1 MPANTISLVPGWAG
15 RSPGTII
22 ARLTAGKAMRSG
34 LLWGYIFGVVVA
46 SSAVSYATIYKTQ
59 AERNHLEA
67 AFGSNNA
74 TGALF
79 GPGYQLQTVAGFTMY
94 KSFMTLIIL
103 GAVWGLLT
111 STRLLRG
118 EEDSGRWELLAS
130 GQTTRRRATAQA
142 LLGLTAGGTSLW
154 AITTSHHGSQRTV
167 LQSRYRHWSGPLLCS
182 GPGRDRDHVLG
193 RRRSRRPACRSQA
206 PSVCYTAA
214 FLGISYAA
222 RMVADSGVGLHRLI
236 WVSPLGW
243 VEELQPLTAPQPLAL
258 IPIVVFTLMIS
269 AMAIGLAGRRDVG
282 ASLLPDRPAHPSRVL
297 SPSGQLGLTV
307 RLVRS
312 TVTGW
317 AVAIAASALLL
328 GLVTKGASGAISGSS
343 LNQVF
348 TKLGSPGAGVD
359 AYLGVAFLM
368 VAVLVAFVA
377 NGQIIAARAEESGGR
392 LDHLFA
398 RPLSRSQWFSGRL
411 LVTTAA
417 LLGCGVIAGLFT
429 WLGAASQHA
438 GVRFTSAMSAGL
450 NIVPPAVCI
459 LGIGALVFGVWP
471 RATSIATYGVLGW
484 SLLAEIVGGIGSLN
498 HWVLDTSVFHQ
509 MSAAPAVAPSITC
522 RRRIDGHWSGFGPG
536 RGHRL
541 QSAGLGQRMTCP
553 PRQVSAV

>member
-15 RSPGTII
+15 RSPGTVI
-22 ARLTAGKAMRSG
+22 ARLTARKAMRSG

-79 GPGYQLQTVAGFTMY
+79 GPGYQLQTVAGFTVY

-154 AITTSHHGSQRTV
+154 AITALITAVSGRYSKVDIATGPALFFALALVATAIMFLAVGALTSQ
-167 LQSRYRHWSGPLLCS
+167 LAAA
-182 GPGRDRDHVLG
+182 
-193 RRRSRRPACRSQA
+193 RRQA
-206 PSVCYTAA
+206 SAYAAA

-484 SLLAEIVGGIGSLN
+484 SLLAEIIGGIGSLN

-509 MSAAPAVAPSITC
+509 MSAAPAVAPSISAAVGLTAIGVASALVGAIAFN
-522 RRRIDGHWSGFGPG
+522 RRDLASE
-536 RGHRL
+536 
-541 QSAGLGQRMTCP
+541 
-553 PRQVSAV
+553 

>member
-15 RSPGTII
+15 RSPGTVI
-22 ARLTAGKAMRSG
+22 ARLTARKAMRSG

-79 GPGYQLQTVAGFTMY
+79 GPGYQLQTVAGFTVY

-154 AITTSHHGSQRTV
+154 AITALITAVSGRYSKVDIATGPALFFALALVATAIMFLAVGALTSQ
-167 LQSRYRHWSGPLLCS
+167 LAAA
-182 GPGRDRDHVLG
+182 
-193 RRRSRRPACRSQA
+193 RRQA
-206 PSVCYTAA
+206 SAYAAA

-317 AVAIAASALLL
+317 AVAIAASSLLL

-398 RPLSRSQWFSGRL
+398 RPLSRWQWFSGRL

-438 GVRFTSAMSAGL
+438 GVRFTSVMSAGL

-459 LGIGALVFGVWP
+459 LGVGALVFGVWP

-509 MSAAPAVAPSITC
+509 MSAAPAVAPSISAAVGLTAIGVASALVGAIAFN
-522 RRRIDGHWSGFGPG
+522 RRDLASE
-536 RGHRL
+536 
-541 QSAGLGQRMTCP
+541 
-553 PRQVSAV
+553 

>member
-1 MPANTISLVPGWAG
+1 MFL
-15 RSPGTII
+15 
-22 ARLTAGKAMRSG
+22 
-34 LLWGYIFGVVVA
+34 
-46 SSAVSYATIYKTQ
+46 AV
-59 AERNHLEA
+59 
-67 AFGSNNA
+67 
-74 TGALF
+74 GALTS
-79 GPGYQLQTVAGFTMY
+79 QLAAARRQ
-94 KSFMTLIIL
+94 
-103 GAVWGLLT
+103 
-111 STRLLRG
+111 
-118 EEDSGRWELLAS
+118 AS
-130 GQTTRRRATAQA
+130 AYA
-142 LLGLTAGGTSLW
+142 
-154 AITTSHHGSQRTV
+154 
-167 LQSRYRHWSGPLLCS
+167 
-182 GPGRDRDHVLG
+182 
-193 RRRSRRPACRSQA
+193 
-206 PSVCYTAA
+206 AA

-317 AVAIAASALLL
+317 AVAIAASSLLL
-328 GLVTKGASGAISGSS
+328 GLVTEGASGAISGSS

-377 NGQIIAARAEESGGR
+377 NGQIIAASAEESGGR

-398 RPLSRSQWFSGRL
+398 RPLSRWQWFSGRL

-438 GVRFTSAMSAGL
+438 GVRFTSVMSAGL

-459 LGIGALVFGVWP
+459 LGVGALVFGVWP

-509 MSAAPAVAPSITC
+509 MSAAPAVAPSISAAVGLTAIGVASALVGAIAFN
-522 RRRIDGHWSGFGPG
+522 RRDLASE
-536 RGHRL
+536 
-541 QSAGLGQRMTCP
+541 
-553 PRQVSAV
+553 

>member
-1 MPANTISLVPGWAG
+1 MPPNTISLVPAWAG
-15 RSPGTII
+15 RSPGTVV
-22 ARLTAGKAMRSG
+22 ARLTARKAMRSG

-46 SSAVSYATIYKTQ
+46 SSAVSYATIYKTP

-79 GPGYQLQTVAGFTMY
+79 GPGSQLQTVAGFTVY
-94 KSFMTLIIL
+94 KSFMTLIVL
-103 GAVWGLLT
+103 GGVWGLLT

-118 EEDSGRWELLAS
+118 EEDSGRWELLVS
-130 GQTTRRRATAQA
+130 GQTTRRRAAAQA
-142 LLGLTAGGTSLW
+142 LLGLAAGGATLW
-154 AITTSHHGSQRTV
+154 AITALITAASG
-167 LQSRYRHWSGPLLCS
+167 RYSKV
-182 GPGRDRDHVLG
+182 DIAT
-193 RRRSRRPACRSQA
+193 RPALFFALALVATAIMFLAIGALASQL
-206 PSVCYTAA
+206 AA
-214 FLGISYAA
+214 TRRQASAYAAAVLGISYAA
-222 RMVADSGVGLHRLI
+222 RMVADSGIGLHRLI

-243 VEELQPLTAPQPLAL
+243 VEELQPLTAPRPFAL
-258 IPIVVFTLMIS
+258 IPIAVFTVVTS
-269 AMAIGLAGRRDVG
+269 AVAILLAGRRDLG
-282 ASLLPDRPAHPSRVL
+282 ASILPDRPARASRVL

-312 TVTGW
+312 TVVGW

-348 TKLGSPGAGVD
+348 TKLGSPGTGTD

-368 VAVLVAFVA
+368 MAVLVAFVA

-398 RPLSRSQWFSGRL
+398 RPLSRLQWFSGRL

-417 LLGCGVIAGLFT
+417 LLGCGVMAGLFT

-438 GVRFTSAMSAGL
+438 GVPFTSVMSAGL

-484 SLLAEIVGGIGSLN
+484 SLLAEIIGGIGSLN

-509 MSAAPAVAPSITC
+509 MSAAPAVAPSLSAAVGLTAIGVASALIGGIAFN
-522 RRRIDGHWSGFGPG
+522 RRDLASE
-536 RGHRL
+536 
-541 QSAGLGQRMTCP
+541 
-553 PRQVSAV
+553 